1 MSFEWP
7 VALIGL
13 VIVPVVVVLYVIRE
27 RRRVDFAA
35 RFTTPGLL
43 PNLVDSEPG
52 WRRHLP
58 LAVFLVAL
66 AAMIV
71 GVARPQASVSVKR
84 EEATVIIAIDSS
96 LSMSSRDV
104 RPSRLVA
111 AQNAAR
117 AFVDKLP
124 KKFRVGVI
132 GFSGRAY
139 VAVPPTE
146 DRPLVY
152 RALGSLHA
160 GQGTALGD
168 AVALASKLA
177 RRERDSSGKIPPTS
191 VLVISDGAQMSGRT
205 TPEVAAL
212 QARNLH
218 IPVYTVV
225 VGTQDGVVTVPLAGG
240 YQAQLRV
247 PPDPA
252 TLRRVAQASDGKF
265 FETLGDSR
273 LKQIYENL
281 GSRLGRRTETR
292 QIGDLFAGG
301 SAAFLLFGGALSAL
315 WFRRVP

>member
-1 MSFEWP
+1 MSFESP
-7 VALIGL
+7 LALIGL
-13 VIVPVVVVLYVIRE
+13 VIVPVVVALYVIRE
-27 RRRVDFAA
+27 RRRLDFAA
-35 RFTTPGLL
+35 RFTTPGLF
-43 PNLVDSEPG
+43 PNLVDSAPG

-117 AFVDKLP
+117 AFVNKLP

-146 DRPLVY
+146 QRPLVY
-152 RALGSLHA
+152 RAVGSLHA

-168 AVALASKLA
+168 AVALALKLA
-177 RRERDSSGKIPPTS
+177 QRERDSSGKIPPTS

-205 TPEVAAL
+205 KPEVAAV

-218 IPVYTVV
+218 IPVYSVV

-247 PPDPA
+247 PPDPG
-252 TLRRVAQASDGKF
+252 TLRRVAQASGGKF

>member
-7 VALIGL
+7 LALIGL
-13 VIVPVVVVLYVIRE
+13 VVVPALVIVYLIRE
-27 RRRVDFAA
+27 RRRIDFVA

-43 PNLVDSEPG
+43 PNLVDSAPG

-66 AAMIV
+66 TAMIV
-71 GVARPQASVSVKR
+71 GVARPRASVSVKR
-84 EEATVIIAIDSS
+84 EEATVMVAIDSS

-146 DRPLVY
+146 ERPLVY
-152 RALGSLHA
+152 RALRSLHA

-168 AVALASKLA
+168 AVALAVKLA

-205 TPEVAAL
+205 LPEVAAL
-212 QARNLH
+212 EARNQH

-240 YQAQLRV
+240 FQAQLRV

-252 TLRRVAQASDGKF
+252 TLQRIAQASGGKF
-265 FETLGDSR
+265 FVNLSASGLR
-273 LKQIYENL
+273 QVYENL
-281 GSRLGRRTETR
+281 GSRLGRRKETR
-292 QIGDLFAGG
+292 EIGDFFAGG

>member
-7 VALIGL
+7 LALIGL
-13 VIVPVVVVLYVIRE
+13 VVVPVLLILYVIRE
-27 RRRVDFAA
+27 RRRIDYAA

-43 PNLVDSEPG
+43 PNLIDSAPG

-71 GVARPQASVSVKR
+71 GVARPRASVSVKR

-111 AQNAAR
+111 AQNTAR
-117 AFVDKLP
+117 TFVDELP
-124 KKFRVGVI
+124 KKFRAGVI

-139 VAVPPTE
+139 VSVPPTDE
-146 DRPLVY
+146 RPLVY
-152 RALGSLHA
+152 QALKSLHP

-168 AVALASKLA
+168 ALALATKIA
-177 RRERDSSGKIPPTS
+177 QRERDSDGKIPPTA

-212 QARNLH
+212 QARGLH
-218 IPVYTVV
+218 IPVYSVV
-225 VGTQDGVVTVPLAGG
+225 VGTQDGVINVPLAGG
-240 YQAQLRV
+240 FQAQIRV

-252 TLRRVAQASDGKF
+252 TLQRVAQASGGKF
-265 FETLGDSR
+265 FDTLSNAP
-273 LKQIYENL
+273 LKQIYEKL
-281 GSRLGRRTETR
+281 GSRLGRRKQTR
-292 QIGDLFAGG
+292 EIGDLFAGG
-301 SAAFLLFGGALSAL
+301 SAAFLFFGGALSAF

>member
-1 MSFEWP
+1 MTFEWP
-7 VALIGL
+7 LALLALL
-13 VIVPVVVVLYVIRE
+13 VVPALVVLYVMRE

-43 PNLVDSEPG
+43 PNLVDSAPG

-71 GVARPQASVSVKR
+71 GVARPRASVSVKR
-84 EEATVIIAIDSS
+84 EEATVIVAIDSS

-117 AFVDKLP
+117 AFVDELP

-146 DRPLVY
+146 DRALVY
-152 RALGSLHA
+152 RALKSLHP

-168 AVALASKLA
+168 AVALATKLA
-177 RRERDSSGKIPPTS
+177 QRERDSSGKIPPTS
-191 VLVISDGAQMSGRT
+191 VLVISDGAQKSGRT
-205 TPEVAAL
+205 APDVAAQ

-218 IPVYTVV
+218 IPVYSVV
-225 VGTQDGVVTVPLAGG
+225 VGTQDGVITVPLAGG
-240 YQAQLRV
+240 FQAQLRV
-247 PPDPA
+247 PPDPG
-252 TLRRVAQASDGKF
+252 TLQRVAQTSGGRF
-265 FETLGDSR
+265 FDTLSVSR
-273 LKQIYENL
+273 LKQVYENL
-281 GSRLGRRTETR
+281 GSRLGRRKESR
-292 QIGDLFAGG
+292 EVGDLFAGG

>member
-1 MSFEWP
+1 MTFEWP
-7 VALIGL
+7 LALIGL
-13 VIVPVVVVLYVIRE
+13 LVVPVLIGLYLLRE
-27 RRRVDFAA
+27 RRRVDFAT
-35 RFTTPGLL
+35 RFTSPGLL
-43 PNLVDSEPG
+43 PNLVDSAPG

-58 LAVFLVAL
+58 LAVFLLAL

-71 GVARPQASVSVKR
+71 GVARPRASVSVKR
-84 EEATVIIAIDSS
+84 EEATVMIAIDSS
-96 LSMSSRDV
+96 LSMSSRDI

-132 GFSGRAY
+132 GFFGRAY

-146 DRPLVY
+146 ERPLVY
-152 RALGSLHA
+152 RALASLRA

-168 AVALASKLA
+168 AVALAVKLA
-177 RRERDSSGKIPPTS
+177 GHERDSSGRIPPTA

-205 TPEVAAL
+205 TPEVAGL

-225 VGTQDGVVTVPLAGG
+225 VGTQEGIVTVPLPGG
-240 YQAQLRV
+240 FQAQLRV

-252 TLRRVAQASDGKF
+252 TMQRVAQASGGKSF
-265 FETLGDSR
+265 NTLGDPR

-281 GSRLGRRTETR
+281 GSRLGRRKETR
-292 QIGDLFAGG
+292 EIGDLFAGG

-315 WFRRVP
+315 WFRRIP